1 MTAEKQIPPWGQDA
15 LSTLF
20 QTAEYNDRVTS
31 LKFPN
36 VYSLLQR
43 IDAAFRHVG
52 EAVEKDSR
60 QELLIPRL
68 MIART
73 RSSFFASIRL
83 SMSGQVA
90 ESYPVLRAG
99 IEQAWYALHIAKDP
113 NPPERVTVW
122 VQRNDDE
129 SLRSKCKNEFQIRKV
144 RSTHQSFDSTTAE
157 QLHELY
163 ERVIDLGAHPNQQ
176 GVLTSMNLSE
186 TEEEITYQVGLL
198 APKVIPVLFALKTT
212 VEVAIG
218 MLKVY
223 QLIFPER
230 FKIMSLDDEI
240 KALVGKL
247 NLDFKAY
254 GAQLKQQE
262 GNY

>member
-73 RSSFFASIRL
+73 CSSFFASIRL
-83 SMSGQVA
+83 SMSGQVP

-113 NPPERVTVW
+113 IPPDRCTIW
-122 VQRNDDE
+122 LSRNDDK
-129 SLRSKCKNEFQIRKV
+129 SSKNKCKDEFKV
-144 RSTHQSFDSTTAE
+144 GNVLATHKSSDAVTAK

-163 ERVIDLGAHPNQQ
+163 NRAIDLGAHPNQQ
-176 GVLTSMNLSE
+176 SILTGMNLSE
-186 TEEEITYQVGLL
+186 TDEETTFQVGLV
-198 APKVIPVLFALKTT
+198 APQLLPVLMAIKTAA
-212 VEVAIG
+212 EVAIG
-218 MLKVY
+218 TFKVY
-223 QLIFPER
+223 EVIFPER
-230 FKIMSLDDEI
+230 FQIM
-240 KALVGKL
+240 
-247 NLDFKAY
+247 NLDRTINALIEELNRAFKPY
-254 GAQLKQQE
+254 TSQLKQQR
-262 GNY
+262 GN